1 MVVGAGHELAQVGA
15 GDGAADQH
23 VQVRCEPALG
33 LEGGPMHLHVVAHHP
48 AHVLP
53 EPVDDLGESNSV
65 AVLVREGR
73 YGE

>member
-1 MVVGAGHELAQVGA
+1 MVVAAGHDLAQVGA

-33 LEGGPMHLHVVAHHP
+33 LEGAHVLHVVAHHP